1 MLEFTSKLKR
11 EDPNVGEKV
20 DRTAC
25 TLMGAFE
32 ISSRKQEQHETQL
45 LHDCSVK
52 IQVYGSG
59 WWDMLDAYKRFQQRY
74 GRLPKQK
81 ESGIHDGV
89 VNVPQHLRKWQGNQR
104 TGKHKL
110 NESQIVAL

>member
-32 ISSRKQEQHETQL
+32 ILSQKQEQHETQL
-45 LHDCSVK
+45 PHDCSVK

-59 WWDMLDAYKRFQQRY
+59 
-74 GRLPKQK
+74 
-81 ESGIHDGV
+81 
-89 VNVPQHLRKWQGNQR
+89 
-104 TGKHKL
+104 
-110 NESQIVAL
+110 